1 MKISLDK
8 DLVQNILIQETFYNQ
23 VPEYFFL
30 KEVGSNIVMSIS
42 KDGSCSSCVENNL
55 INPAIMTFIS
65 HTVNMYLDCGKDSLI
80 KFKNFVKQFK
90 NIQED
95 FEIAVLYKENDEGN
109 VVELLI

>member
-1 MKISLDK
+1 MRISLDK
-8 DLVQNILIQETFYNQ
+8 DLVQNILIQENFYNQ
-23 VPEYFFL
+23 VPEFFFL

-65 HTVNMYLDCGKDSLI
+65 HTVNMYLDCGKDALD
-80 KFKNFVKQFK
+80 KFKKYVKDFK
-90 NIQED
+90 NIAED
-95 FEIAVLYKENDEGN
+95 FQIVVLYKENDEAD